1 MGMTEVA
8 GWMAAAAGLTAISGV
23 IAAMRREPA
32 ERRFSLIRSSIGS
45 FCAATG
51 ITTLMRTLSPRGSRP
66 LSTPS

>member
-32 ERRFSLIRSSIGS
+32 ERRFSG
-45 FCAATG
+45 
-51 ITTLMRTLSPRGSRP
+51 MRRFWYLGYAGACLKRWGVRR
-66 LSTPS
+66 